1 MSNPAIPTRGE
12 LGIRAYQRASRA
24 AAKKAETLNEAVSN
38 NMDERLAR
46 LEAENLLKPPEEL
59 VNLCGETIQ
68 PDFRLPHL
76 VDTLQNPNMV
86 NVIASEHR
94 VDLASVVGSRV
105 VEAAVDAA
113 ESAQAGNSLEKMLCH
128 QMAAMHRAAM
138 KQLACCLNSNL
149 PPVEMAR
156 LSNAAARMMQVYQE
170 ALLTLQK
177 IRTGGKQVVV
187 VQHVQVSQGGQAVIA
202 GSMEA
207 GDRGRANVGGAKKI
221 VGTPHEKRPGWL
233 KNGNP
238 AGDLSRVPRCG
249 AKTRRGTRCQCPAMP
264 N

>member
-207 GDRGRANVGGAKKI
+207 GDRGAGEHGG
-221 VGTPHEKRPGWL
+221 
-233 KNGNP
+233 
-238 AGDLSRVPRCG
+238 S
-249 AKTRRGTRCQCPAMP
+249 
-264 N
+264 